1 VQKEFPVAA
10 HSIWTGSISFGLVS
24 IPVSLRTAVEEHDL
38 KFTMLDKHDNAQVGY
53 LHINKKTKK
62 EVKWEDIVKGYEYED
77 GKYVVLT
84 PEDFRKANVKANQL
98 LEIEDFVELDEV
110 EPTYFDKPYYF
121 VPAAAG
127 AKAYELLRQVLS
139 RTRKIG
145 IGRVVMHTKLHV
157 VAVVP
162 LGKVLLLEV
171 LRFAHEVKP
180 QKDLDMPASQS
191 RSKVTDREVAMAEQ
205 LVVGLSGRWSP
216 EKYKD
221 TYHED
226 LLRLIAKKVK
236 LGDTAEVEP
245 YNEPAEELVSH
256 KGSVIDLMP
265 LLKASLSRGRSGA
278 KNDDDTPATVTP
290 IGKKAATTRAGGKK
304 AAAPGGKRSAAK
316 PAARKT
322 AVPRKTAPKAAVA
335 KSARAPAR
343 TKRRSAG

>member
-1 VQKEFPVAA
+1 MAA
-10 HSIWTGSISFGLVS
+10 HSVWTGSISFGLVS
-24 IPVSLRTAVEEHDL
+24 IPVSLRTAVVDHDL

-62 EVKWEDIVKGYEYED
+62 EVKWEDIVKGYEHKE
-77 GKYVVLT
+77 GEYVVLT

-98 LEIEDFVELDEV
+98 LEIEDFVDLEEV
-110 EPTYFDKPYYF
+110 ELTYFDKPYYI
-121 VPAAAG
+121 VPTAAG
-127 AKAYELLRQVLS
+127 VKAYELLRQVLS
-139 RTRKIG
+139 RTQKIG

-171 LRFAHEVKP
+171 MRFDHEVKP
-180 QKDLDMPASQS
+180 QKDLDMPESPS

-205 LVVGLSGRWSP
+205 LVVGMSGRWKP

-221 TYHED
+221 TYHDD
-226 LLRLIAKKVK
+226 LLRLIEKKVK

-245 YNEPAEELVSH
+245 FNEPAEELVSH

-278 KNDDDTPATVTP
+278 EKDDDTLATVTP
-290 IGKKAATTRAGGKK
+290 IGKKTGRTRAGGKK
-304 AAAPGGKRSAAK
+304 AAAPAGKRAAAK
-316 PAARKT
+316 SAARKT
-322 AVPRKTAPKAAVA
+322 AGARKTARKTPAA
-335 KSARAPAR
+335 KSTRAPAR
-343 TKRRSAG
+343 TQRRSAR

>member
-1 VQKEFPVAA
+1 MAA
-10 HSIWTGSISFGLVS
+10 HSVWTGSISFGLVS

-38 KFTMLDKHDNAQVGY
+38 KFTMLDKHDNGQVGY

-62 EVKWEDIVKGYEYED
+62 EVKWADIVKGYEHKE
-77 GKYVVLT
+77 GEYVVLT

-98 LEIEDFVELDEV
+98 LEIEDFVDLAEV
-110 EPTYFDKPYYF
+110 ELTYFDKPYYI
-121 VPAAAG
+121 VPTAAG
-127 AKAYELLRQVLS
+127 AKAYELLLQVLS
-139 RTRKIG
+139 RTQKIG

-171 LRFAHEVKP
+171 MRFDHEVKP
-180 QKDLDMPASQS
+180 QKDLELPESKS

-205 LVVGLSGRWSP
+205 LVAGMSGKWKP

-221 TYHED
+221 TYHDD
-226 LLRLIAKKVK
+226 LLRLIKKKIK

-245 YNEPAEELVSH
+245 FNEPAEELVSH

-278 KNDDDTPATVTP
+278 KKDDDPPATVTP
-290 IGKKAATTRAGGKK
+290 IGKAGRTRAGGKK
-304 AAAPGGKRSAAK
+304 TAAPASKRGAAK

-322 AVPRKTAPKAAVA
+322 VAARKTARKTPAA
-335 KSARAPAR
+335 KSSRAPAR
-343 TKRRSAG
+343 TQRRSAR